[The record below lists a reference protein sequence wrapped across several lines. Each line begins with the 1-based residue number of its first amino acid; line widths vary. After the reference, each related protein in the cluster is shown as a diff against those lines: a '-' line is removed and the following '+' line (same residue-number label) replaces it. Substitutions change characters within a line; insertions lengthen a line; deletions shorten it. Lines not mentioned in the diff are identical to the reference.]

1 MSKTN
6 HVQLIGNLGTNPK
19 LSTTG
24 DNMMCLT
31 VSMATHE
38 MFKNAQ
44 GEKVQNTTW
53 HRLVAFGKVAS
64 LINDY
69 TKQGSK
75 LMVHGRLQTRTY
87 TNKEGKE
94 NFITEIVVE
103 DILFLDKKEND
114 Q

>member
-24 DNMMCLT
+24 DNMMCLS

-38 MFKNAQ
+38 VYKNQ
-44 GEKVQNTTW
+44 NGEKVQNTTW
-53 HRLVAFGKVAS
+53 HRLVAFGKVAN
-64 LINDY
+64 LINEY

-87 TNKEGKE
+87 TSKEGKD
-94 NFITEIVVE
+94 NYITEIVVE
-103 DILFLDKKEND
+103 DILFLDSKDKE